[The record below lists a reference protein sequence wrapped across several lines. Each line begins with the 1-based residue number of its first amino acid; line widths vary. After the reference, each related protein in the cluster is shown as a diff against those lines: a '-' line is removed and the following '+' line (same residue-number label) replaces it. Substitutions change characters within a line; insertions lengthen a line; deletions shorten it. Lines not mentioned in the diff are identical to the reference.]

1 MNDFLSK
8 KLTFFSFW
16 LMVLVVLLHS
26 LNIDYKSCDTFLCTV
41 QYLLSLKLAEVAVPL
56 FFFVTGYLYFLK
68 TDITKKL
75 DVTFFINNTKK
86 RFRTILAPYIL
97 WCVFWFLFLYSIQ
110 LLPVVKNYF
119 SKPLYRMTVT
129 EQFFYL
135 VIEPLNY
142 PFWFLRELML
152 ILLITPVVF
161 LLIKYFKIKIL
172 VLLFFSA
179 FFMKSLYQINGI
191 SIYIIIPLFYFSS
204 GAFFSL
210 HKINLLFKAK
220 RLIAFLLLSSW
231 LGLNLISIYC
241 EKYVGNGLITMGII
255 NLIKDLTGIIAIWYT
270 YDLFN
275 TQKQWRNYNFYRY
288 SFFIFAFH
296 GIPTTILVK
305 MSNFQFTNQ
314 YYIFISYI
322 GIFVFMVIFSI
333 LLGKITAKLTPSAY
347 KIITGSR

>member
-16 LMVLVVLLHS
+16 LIVLVVLLHS
-26 LNIDYKSCDTFLCTV
+26 LNIDYKSCDTVLCTV
-41 QYLLSLKLAEVAVPL
+41 QYLLSLKLGEVAVPL

-86 RFRTILAPYIL
+86 RFRTILAPYIS

-110 LLPVVKNYF
+110 MLPVVENYF
-119 SKPLYRMTVT
+119 SKPLYRMSVT
-129 EQFFYL
+129 EQFFHL
-135 VIEPLNY
+135 FIEPLNY

-152 ILLITPVVF
+152 ILLITPIVF

-231 LGLNLISIYC
+231 LVLNLISIYC

-255 NLIKDLTGIIAIWYT
+255 NLTKDLTGIFAIWYA

-275 TQKQWRNYNFYRY
+275 TRKQWRNYSFYKY

-305 MSNFQFTNQ
+305 MSNLQFTNQ

-333 LLGKITAKLTPSAY
+333 LTGKITAKLTPSVY